1 MSDNDDLSNRGK
13 EKTKTDAAL
22 TEELSS
28 EVFDSST
35 YDSMTD
41 LKAPATMNKSEV
53 NKVLSDTNSK
63 QSIEPGAVHIDSSTN
78 AHTSSAN
85 TTVAPTMEGRAST
98 LKNSKSQNNKSMS
111 KQLDKQ
117 TDQTIKK

>member
-22 TEELSS
+22 TEELC
-28 EVFDSST
+28 VFDSST

>member
-41 LKAPATMNKSEV
+41 LKAPATMN
-53 NKVLSDTNSK
+53 NKNQELYILTLR
-63 QSIEPGAVHIDSSTN
+63 QTHILLL
-78 AHTSSAN
+78 
-85 TTVAPTMEGRAST
+85 PI
-98 LKNSKSQNNKSMS
+98 L
-111 KQLDKQ
+111 L
-117 TDQTIKK
+117 